1 MPDLQSNPLVSIS
14 PLATDGSLDNEE
26 MSGEGGA
33 AIIADIHLRRCVV
46 FKFAAKKAARGVV
59 TPAIDGALARILAGS
74 PSCMSKAPP
83 KDGGALDSV
92 LVLPRPG
99 FRSAKE

>member
-1 MPDLQSNPLVSIS
+1 MGREAQRFF
-14 PLATDGSLDNEE
+14 
-26 MSGEGGA
+26 
-33 AIIADIHLRRCVV
+33 ADIHLRRCVV